1 MQRITTQ
8 SLMIFLTG
16 STGFLGREI
25 LCRLLHERP
34 QERIALLI
42 RPSLQE
48 SAEQRAKNI
57 LRSVFGTSSI
67 DNYWSRIEIINGDVT
82 EDCFGLGEEEF
93 RSLASRI
100 HSVYHCA
107 ASTSLDQELQRA
119 RSINVGGT
127 FQILKFSEKA
137 HQSCGAD
144 FRLFHVSTAYVA
156 GQKTGVF
163 QPSELCVDGPFKN
176 AYERSKAESE
186 AMVRSMQDRIPLCI
200 FRPSVVVGDSI
211 TGETSAF
218 NVIYIPA
225 KLFVKGFFRLLPGS
239 PTVPFDLV
247 PVDYAADAIVYLSLQ
262 APTSGSCYYISAGV
276 GREPS
281 LWEIIETLISTFNNH
296 RKLGRSLLALPQRLP
311 PEILSLA
318 QSSLSNAIKAI
329 ESMVT
334 DRINVFRQTAPFIP
348 YMFSNP
354 QFDDASTRRALLNS
368 GIAEAPLF
376 QTYAERLFQ
385 YCLDTNWGKNP
396 WTNPRNFLLWHQRVS
411 QAGLANI
418 GS

>member
-1 MQRITTQ
+1 
-8 SLMIFLTG
+8 MILLTG

-25 LCRLLHERP
+25 LCRLLFQRP
-34 QERIALLI
+34 EERIALLI
-42 RPSLQE
+42 RAHPLESPELRARQILATAFGAQ
-48 SAEQRAKNI
+48 SAESY
-57 LRSVFGTSSI
+57 LP
-67 DNYWSRIEIINGDVT
+67 RIEIIPGDVT
-82 EDCFGLGEEEF
+82 EDNFGLGEDGF
-93 RSLASRI
+93 RQLASRV
-100 HSVYHCA
+100 SAVYHCA
-107 ASTSLDQELQRA
+107 AATSLDQELQTA
-119 RSINVGGT
+119 RRINVGGT
-127 FQILKFSEKA
+127 YQVLKFSERA
-137 HQSCGAD
+137 LDTFGPN

-163 QPSELCVDGPFKN
+163 TPNDLSVEGPFKN
-176 AYERSKAESE
+176 AYERSKAEAE
-186 AMVRSMQDRIPLCI
+186 AMVRSMQDRIPVCI
-200 FRPSVVVGDSI
+200 FRPSVVVGDSV

-225 KLFVKGFFRLLPGS
+225 KLFVKGFFRLVPGS
-239 PTVPFDLV
+239 PSVPFDLV
-247 PVDYAADAIVYLSLQ
+247 PVDYAADAIVYLSSQ
-262 APTSGSCYYISAGV
+262 VPSSGTCYHISAGV

-281 LWEIIETLISTFNNH
+281 LWEIIEVLFSTFNTH
-296 RKLGRSLLALPQRLP
+296 RKLGRSLLALPQLLP

-318 QSSLSNAIKAI
+318 QTSLTNAVKAI

-354 QFDDASTRRALLNS
+354 QFDDSATRQALRGSSLS
-368 GIAEAPLF
+368 EAPLF
-376 QTYAERLFQ
+376 QSYAERLFQ

-411 QAGLANI
+411 APSLSVV